1 MKRVQPY
8 DYNAGERGRRGWGLA
23 AVVALHGLVFWA
35 LASGWGQQVVKR
47 ISEPITVALISDAPL
62 PSLPRPPEPAPKLPP
77 PAPAPKPLVT
87 PAKPAPALLPTT
99 PTPAPSPT
107 PAPVVPA
114 PAPVAAP
121 VPAPA
126 PVAAPVTAPSPPAES
141 KPAPVVSAPTAP
153 AAPAAPARSEISVAC
168 PGYKDVL
175 QSVLSGAYDRV
186 GIAGVVKVQ
195 IRVRGAQ
202 IVDVTPL
209 SGPREYHRLVQ
220 NAVRRMSCRAEGAEE
235 VVVPLEVAFREQ

>member
-1 MKRVQPY
+1 MKMVQPY
-8 DYNAGERGRRGWGLA
+8 DYNAGERGRRGWGLV
-23 AVVALHGLVFWA
+23 AVVALHGLVIWA
-35 LASGWGQQVVKR
+35 LASGWGEQAVQLIR
-47 ISEPITVALISDAPL
+47 EPITVALISDAP
-62 PSLPRPPEPAPKLPP
+62 PPKAPEPAPKLPP
-77 PAPAPKPLVT
+77 PAPTPPVKPVEKPTPT
-87 PAKPAPALLPTT
+87 PAPL

-107 PAPVVPA
+107 PAPVAPV

-121 VPAPA
+121 VAAPA
-126 PVAAPVTAPSPPAES
+126 PVAPPTAPPAASPSPPAES
-141 KPAPVVSAPTAP
+141 KPAPVASVPTAP

-175 QSVLSGAYDRV
+175 QSALSGAYDRIGLV
-186 GIAGVVKVQ
+186 GVVKVQ

-235 VVVPLEVAFREQ
+235 VLVPLEVAFREQ